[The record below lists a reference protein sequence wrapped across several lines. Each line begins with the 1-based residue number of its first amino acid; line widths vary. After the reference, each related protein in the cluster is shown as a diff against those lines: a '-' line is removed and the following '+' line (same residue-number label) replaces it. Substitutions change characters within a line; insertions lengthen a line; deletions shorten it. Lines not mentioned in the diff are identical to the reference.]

1 MGEMAKYKGE
11 RVKIGTCE
19 IMYYL
24 RFEDRN
30 KVEALE
36 NNVDPMST
44 KGLFYRLPLP
54 EEDGFGPGDYDDH
67 QPFIKY
73 ENGSFRINS
82 NCRLDNSHPALT
94 EGPNNPGA
102 VQAAVQPL
110 GMLVNVK
117 CYHGL
122 KLNESTEDVRYF
134 WNGKRDSLALSYLK
148 ETGTELRV
156 CVSCIACGQMWS
168 FSFDEIEAAII
179 NPIMKERI
187 RKLCSDYKAQLK
199 SADVTVLSE

>member
-1 MGEMAKYKGE
+1 MSEMAKYNGE

-19 IMYYL
+19 MMYYL

-30 KVEALE
+30 KVQAVE
-36 NNVDPMST
+36 NSLDPMTT

-67 QPFIKY
+67 QPFINY
-73 ENGSFRINS
+73 DNGVFRINS
-82 NCRLDNSHPALT
+82 MCLLDNSHPSLT
-94 EGPNNPGA
+94 EGSISPGT
-102 VQAAVQPL
+102 VQTTVQPL
-110 GMLVNVK
+110 GMLINLK

-122 KLNESTEDVRYF
+122 KLNESTEQVSF
-134 WNGKRDSLALSYLK
+134 GWNGKRDALALSYLK

-156 CVSCIACGQMWS
+156 CVTCIACGQMWS
-168 FSFDEIEAAII
+168 YSFENIEAAII

-187 RKLCSDYKAQLK
+187 RTLCSEYKAQLK
-199 SADVTVLSE
+199 DAEVTVISE